1 MQDLPDIL
9 NTDTLSRADERQQA
23 RLPNGYKP
31 LSVAGMTF
39 DPRLTFEL
47 ALGLSASDKIF
58 ERYGY
63 DQDSA
68 LALAKNPIFQAAYKA
83 YVDDVKEHGITFR
96 AKARI
101 QAEDLLAH
109 SYEIATDTQAP
120 YAVRADMI
128 KWTAKVADYEPKP
141 NVADAPSNGFA
152 LQIVF
157 SGDSKKE
164 PLLVQGQTIT
174 QEKVTQE

>member
-1 MQDLPDIL
+1 M
-9 NTDTLSRADERQQA
+9 
-23 RLPNGYKP
+23 PNGYKP
-31 LSVAGMTF
+31 MSVAGMAF

-47 ALGLSASDKIF
+47 ALGLSAPDKIF

-63 DQDSA
+63 DQNSA
-68 LALAKNPIFQAAYKA
+68 LALAKNPVFQTVLKA

-109 SYEIATDTQAP
+109 SYEIATDAQAP

-128 KWTAKVADYEPKP
+128 KWTAKVADYEPKA
-141 NVADAPSNGFA
+141 NVVDAPSNGFS

-164 PLLVQGQTIT
+164 PMLVQGQTIT
-174 QEKVTQE
+174 QEKSN

>member
-1 MQDLPDIL
+1 MQDLPDL
-9 NTDTLSRADERQQA
+9 LDTTTQADVRQKE

-31 LSVAGMTF
+31 MSVAGMSF

-47 ALGLSASDKIF
+47 ALGLSAPDKIF

-68 LALAKNPIFQAAYKA
+68 LALAKNHVFQAMLKA
-83 YVDDVKEHGITFR
+83 YVDDVKEHGLTFR
-96 AKARI
+96 AKARV

-109 SYEIATDTQAP
+109 SYEIATDSQAP

-128 KWTAKVADYEPKP
+128 KWTAKVADYEPK
-141 NVADAPSNGFA
+141 NNAAEAPSNGFA

-164 PLLVQGQTIT
+164 PMLVQGQRIE
-174 QEKVTQE
+174 QEST